1 MKRFAVIDIG
11 SNSVRYGEDRG
22 EHMDKL
28 IFTTR
33 LGSGL
38 ASTGR
43 LADDTMENSLG
54 VIKRLAEKAREGGF
68 VPRAYATSA
77 VRDAE
82 NGAEFK
88 KRVETECGVPVDI
101 LTGDQEARYAFR
113 AAVGEKKEYDAM
125 LDIGGASMQVVTA
138 EFSKSFRAGCV
149 RCGDIA
155 RKTTGAVSCDED
167 REAQQKAVAEYMDS
181 AVELPELHIRRL
193 VGVGGT
199 ITTLAALHAGLTGF
213 SREAVEQVTLTASDV
228 DSLIL
233 RLAEM
238 GEKRREHPL
247 LMERHDVIL
256 YGAYILRRAMELL
269 KVNELG
275 VSCTDGMEGYLSVI
289 KEEDEPGLTA
299 GRPSIWKLFSA
310 FMRIGAF
317 TFGGGYAM
325 LPMLERECVEKT
337 GWVTH
342 DELLDY
348 FAIGQCTPGV
358 IAVNTATFVG
368 KKERGFI
375 GALAATA
382 GVVLPSFVII
392 CVLTALLANF
402 AEITW
407 VRYALRGIRVA
418 VGVLILNTV
427 IKLVKQKVSGPVG
440 YALAILAFLIVA
452 LPSTLGLPFRISP
465 VFVVIGAAIVGI
477 VRGFIVRKGGEAG

>member
-1 MKRFAVIDIG
+1 MKYAIIDIG
-11 SNSVRYGEDRG
+11 SNSIRYGEENG
-22 EHMDKL
+22 GMIPDKL
-28 IFTTR
+28 VFTTR

-43 LADDTMENSLG
+43 LADDTAEKSIE
-54 VIKRLAEKAREGGF
+54 VIKSLSDKARESGF
-68 VPRAYATSA
+68 VARAYATSA

-88 KRVETECGVPVDI
+88 ARVEAECGVPVEI
-101 LTGDQEARYAFR
+101 LSGEQEARCAFN
-113 AAVGEKKEYDAM
+113 AAVASDGRYDAM
-125 LDIGGASMQVVTA
+125 LDIGGASMQIVTA
-138 EFSKSFRAGCV
+138 HHSESFRAGCV

-155 RKTTGAVSCDED
+155 RERTGAADSDEMPD
-167 REAQQKAVAEYMDS
+167 AQRAAVEEYMDS
-181 AVELPELHIRRL
+181 VVRIPELHISRL

-199 ITTLAALHAGLTGF
+199 ITTLAALRAGLTVF
-213 SREAVEQVTLTASDV
+213 SREAVENVVLTSDDV
-228 DSLIL
+228 DALIGKL
-233 RLAEM
+233 VKM
-238 GEKRREHPL
+238 GDESRAAHPL
-247 LMERHDVIL
+247 LKERHDVIL
-256 YGAYILRRAMELL
+256 YGAYILSRAMKKLGVTEI
-269 KVNELG
+269 G
-275 VSCTDGMEGYLSVI
+275 VSCTDGMEGYLAVV
-289 KEEDEPGLTA
+289 KEAESGSGSD
-299 GRPSIWKLFSA
+299 RPSLWKLFSA

-368 KKERGFI
+368 KKKRGFA
-375 GALAATA
+375 GALTATC
-382 GVVLPSFVII
+382 GVVLPSFLII
-392 CVLTALLANF
+392 CLLTALLANF

-427 IKLVKQKVSGPVG
+427 IKLVKQKVKKPLD
-440 YALAILAFLIVA
+440 YILCVAAFLIVA
-452 LPSTLGLPFRISP
+452 LPTTLGLPFRVSP
-465 VFVVIGAAIVGI
+465 VFVVIGAALVGI
-477 VRGFIVRKGGEAG
+477 IRMLAAKGGEVK